1 MLLREEARARGLRVL
16 ERDSRSHSGV
26 DGGSEYCE
34 RHVARTRVSAVASA
48 RTRVWR
54 CPCRSGRPMWCA
66 RARRASCDTWQRAR
80 HDSDATLGVRALRT
94 WHLRRAG
101 VCTEILDR
109 SAALHSPRT
118 ARSPGRPDSAAFF
131 IRFFP
136 IVSHRDR
143 GAGAFL
149 TSTPL
154 SASCRRSKERLR
166 VARLAPILACRSP
179 G

>member
-118 ARSPGRPDSAAFF
+118 ARSGSSGLRGVFYSLFSY
-131 IRFFP
+131 RFASRSRRGG
-136 IVSHRDR
+136 VSYVYPPKCILPSIER
-143 GAGAFL
+143 A
-149 TSTPL
+149 TP
-154 SASCRRSKERLR
+154 RR
-166 VARLAPILACRSP
+166 
-179 G
+179 

>member
-80 HDSDATLGVRALRT
+80 HDSETPHWVCALFGLGTCGVRVCALKFSIAPRLST
-94 WHLRRAG
+94 LRGPRG
-101 VCTEILDR
+101 
-109 SAALHSPRT
+109 PRT
-118 ARSPGRPDSAAFF
+118 VVRRDSA
-131 IRFFP
+131 
-136 IVSHRDR
+136 HR
-143 GAGAFL
+143 GAYFYYGFTFFL
-149 TSTPL
+149 SLIASRSRRGGVSYVYPPKCILPSIERATP
-154 SASCRRSKERLR
+154 RR
-166 VARLAPILACRSP
+166 
-179 G
+179 